1 MSRRAL
7 KLALR
12 RIFILYIDKTA
23 RDAETGGQRRAG
35 KSDCEERKY
44 NSDRRYRQTR
54 YERVGMLLLVVDVV
68 VVVVPDVVSVNGD
81 VVVDVAVVHV
91 VVVVVVVDVV
101 PVAVIV
107 VAVVVVVRLYI
118 FCFYLAD
125 IFLWT
130 KSTRFFIL
138 FFVSF
143 FCSIFLRYS
152 EFRLDSFNLSILVNR
167 SCVPSLSQR
176 RVQEGSNAIEQI
188 HDCSVIFLGDKIGT
202 FWTRSNEK
210 SGI

>member
-7 KLALR
+7 KLGVL
-12 RIFILYIDKTA
+12 LYIDKTA

-44 NSDRRYRQTR
+44 NPDRRYRQTR
-54 YERVGMLLLVVDVV
+54 YERVGMLLLVVD
-68 VVVVPDVVSVNGD
+68 VVVPDVVSVNGD

-91 VVVVVVVDVV
+91 VVVVVDVV

-107 VAVVVVVRLYI
+107 VAVVVVVVVVRLYI

-130 KSTRFFIL
+130 KSARFFIL
-138 FFVSF
+138 FFCF
-143 FCSIFLRYS
+143 FFAV
-152 EFRLDSFNLSILVNR
+152 F
-167 SCVPSLSQR
+167 
-176 RVQEGSNAIEQI
+176 
-188 HDCSVIFLGDKIGT
+188 
-202 FWTRSNEK
+202 
-210 SGI
+210 

>member
-12 RIFILYIDKTA
+12 RIFILYIDKTV

-35 KSDCEERKY
+35 KSDCEEREY

-91 VVVVVVVDVV
+91 VVVVVDVV

-107 VAVVVVVRLYI
+107 VAVVVVVVVRLYI
-118 FCFYLAD
+118 FCFFYLVD

-130 KSTRFFIL
+130 KSARFFIL
-138 FFVSF
+138 FFCF
-143 FCSIFLRYS
+143 FFFAVFAIF
-152 EFRLDSFNLSILVNR
+152 
-167 SCVPSLSQR
+167 
-176 RVQEGSNAIEQI
+176 
-188 HDCSVIFLGDKIGT
+188 
-202 FWTRSNEK
+202 
-210 SGI
+210 

>member
-68 VVVVPDVVSVNGD
+68 VVPDVVSVNGD

-91 VVVVVVVDVV
+91 VVVVVDVV

-107 VAVVVVVRLYI
+107 VAVVVVVVVRLYI
-118 FCFYLAD
+118 FLFLFGRYLPLDKKCAFFHSF
-125 IFLWT
+125 FL
-130 KSTRFFIL
+130 FL
-138 FFVSF
+138 F
-143 FCSIFLRYS
+143 FCSFCDIL
-152 EFRLDSFNLSILVNR
+152 SFGWTVLISRSSSIVPAYLLSVR
-167 SCVPSLSQR
+167 EESR
-176 RVQEGSNAIEQI
+176 KDR
-188 HDCSVIFLGDKIGT
+188 
-202 FWTRSNEK
+202 TRSSRSTTAVLFFWAVK
-210 SGI
+210 